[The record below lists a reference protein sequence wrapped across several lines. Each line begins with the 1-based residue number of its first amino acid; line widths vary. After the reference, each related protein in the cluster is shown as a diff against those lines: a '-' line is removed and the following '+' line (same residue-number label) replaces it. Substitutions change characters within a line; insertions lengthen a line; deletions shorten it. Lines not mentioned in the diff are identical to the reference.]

1 MNKCYPEILL
11 DASKRMVCA
20 VDENKKLGEIHIPH
34 IELDWGYG
42 VTVPMAG
49 IAGVGTNE
57 AYRKQGLASAMM
69 QRAVEFSRSEGYAV
83 SGVSTNNRNVARRLY
98 SKSGYVFLFKIDVL
112 GKKLNTSSTSD
123 TPLESGKI
131 RSYQNGDEVGIVK
144 VWQDC
149 YSSKGFFGARTYN
162 TPYTWLLF
170 RQNALKNNPDCVQ
183 VAVINDAIVGY
194 AGFYRHWMDIPHAE
208 VVVLPEHIHTLGISL
223 INTIEQLAYKSGF
236 EVLYFDVSSCQI
248 VLRNM
253 LISAGYVEEPGKAYV
268 FQVAI
273 FDVAKLLLHLK
284 QFFEIRLHKVQLE
297 HYPKTLLVETKN
309 SVATIELAGGLPNSS
324 LCINTDLP
332 TLTTVLCRQMSARE
346 AYLRGLL
353 NVKSDMDV
361 FTPQQ
366 NTTVSTDIDVME
378 WIDGKFVA
386 FYHQSGISI
395 LDALFPQTGWLH
407 PKYERW

>member
-1 MNKCYPEILL
+1 MSKCHPEILL
-11 DASKRMVCA
+11 DASKRMVYA
-20 VDENKKLGEIHIPH
+20 VDGNKKIGEIHIPH
-34 IELDWGYG
+34 IELDWGYA

-49 IAGVGTNE
+49 IAGVGVNE
-57 AYRKQGLASAMM
+57 AYRKQRLASAMM
-69 QRAVEFSRSEGYAV
+69 QRAVEFSRNEGYAV

-98 SKSGYVFLFKIDVL
+98 SKSGYVFLFKIDVW
-112 GKKLNTSSTSD
+112 GKKLNTASKSD

-131 RSYQNGDEVGIVK
+131 RPYQDGDEVGIVK

-149 YSSKGFFGARTYN
+149 YSSKGFFGAIVH
-162 TPYTWLLF
+162 TPHTWLLF

-183 VAVINDAIVGY
+183 VAVIDDAIVGY

-208 VVVLPEHIHTLGISL
+208 LVVLPEHAHTLGISL

-236 EVLYFDVSSCQI
+236 EILYFDVSSCQI

-253 LISAGYVEEPGKAYV
+253 LISAGYVVAEPGRAYV

-273 FDVAKLLLHLK
+273 FDIAKLLLHLK
-284 QFFEIRLHKVQLE
+284 QIFEIRVHKAQLE
-297 HYPKTLLVETKN
+297 RYPEALLVETKG
-309 SVATIELAGGLPNSS
+309 SVATIELTGGLPNSS
-324 LCINTDLP
+324 LRINADLP
-332 TLTTVLCRQMSARE
+332 ILTTVLCGQMSARE

-361 FTPQQ
+361 FIPQQ
-366 NTTVSTDIDVME
+366 NITVSTDINE
-378 WIDGKFVA
+378 LGRTDGKFVTL
-386 FYHQSGISI
+386 YHHSGISI

-407 PKYERW
+407 PQYERW